1 MILEERYNIFQIYC
15 FVFYRV
21 VNYVICKLFSIGNK
35 VIIGYLCGKYGG
47 VRIVIWLM
55 IMVMMVI
62 LKEDK
67 DYVIKKMYVYNCY
80 NCFQEE

>member
-1 MILEERYNIFQIYC
+1 M
-15 FVFYRV
+15 FYRI

-35 VIIGYLCGKYGG
+35 VIIGYLCGKCGR

-80 NCFQEE
+80 NCF